1 MFFLWKFSKHVKNRM
16 NMDCMYSSPSCYT
29 VSSQPI
35 FLYLCFHPIRYLK
48 QTQDTLSVP
57 LSWLWNASDRDFMYK
72 QHAIDTCN
80 EINNNFWLLSN
91 SQPIVRYLIASK
103 NFYGWFVQIR
113 ILASFTQCIDFY
125 NSLLLFSHPLVSD
138 CLGPHGLQHVR
149 PLCPSP
155 SPRVCQVHIH
165 CIGDAIQL
173 LHRWCHPAISS
184 SDTPFFFCPQ
194 SFPTSG
200 T

>member
-1 MFFLWKFSKHVKNRM
+1 MHEILEVCTICKQNSRSKILTDMPVYRRKEV
-16 NMDCMYSSPSCYT
+16 T
-29 VSSQPI
+29 
-35 FLYLCFHPIRYLK
+35 LYPLHW
-48 QTQDTLSVP
+48 SV
-57 LSWLWNASDRDFMYK
+57 K